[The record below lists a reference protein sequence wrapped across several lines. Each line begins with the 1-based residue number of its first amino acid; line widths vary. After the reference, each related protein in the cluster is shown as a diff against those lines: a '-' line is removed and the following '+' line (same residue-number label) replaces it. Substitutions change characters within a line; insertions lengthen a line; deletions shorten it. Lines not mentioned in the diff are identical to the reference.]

1 MHNLSFCCFLREVKI
16 FMKHHV
22 IVTDEHYQDLNPIS
36 FGYQNCPKS
45 HYFGP
50 AIRTYWLIH
59 FVVSGCGI
67 FKIRGKTYNVKAGEM
82 FVIPPFEEVYYCA
95 DDKTPWNYIW
105 IGFTSESPILNYL
118 KDVILC
124 PQAEKIFQQM
134 KGCEAYSV
142 GRSAYLLGKLWGL
155 FAILSKEEKPHT
167 DYVDMA
173 LEYIHSE
180 YMHDITVEGIA
191 RHLNLD
197 RTYFSVIFKKKIGM
211 APKQYLL
218 NYRMNIAASLISKNN
233 ISVTIA
239 ANSVGYSDLFTFS
252 KTFKHHF
259 GVSPSEYVKKFG
271 N

>member
-1 MHNLSFCCFLREVKI
+1 
-16 FMKHHV
+16 MKHHI
-22 IVTDEHYQDLNPIS
+22 IVTDEHYKDLNPIS
-36 FGYQNCPKS
+36 FGYHNCPKS

-67 FKIRGKTYNVKAGEM
+67 FKIKGKTYDVKAGEM
-82 FVIPPFEEVYYCA
+82 FVIPPYEEVYYCA

-105 IGFTSESPILNYL
+105 IGFTTDNLDLTLL

-134 KGCEAYSV
+134 KGCQAYSL
-142 GRSAYLLGKLWGL
+142 GRSAFLLGKLWDL
-155 FAILSKEEKPHT
+155 FALLSKKEKPQT
-167 DYVDMA
+167 DYVNMA

-211 APKQYLL
+211 SPKQYIL
-218 NYRMNIAASLISKNN
+218 NYRMNVASSLIAKNN

-239 ANSVGYSDLFTFS
+239 ANSVGYTDLYTFS
-252 KTFKHHF
+252 KMFKNHF
-259 GVSPSEYVKKFG
+259 GMSPSQYRKMYIK
-271 N
+271 